1 MNAKSVLLSVSKNL
15 DLFLNIALTFS
26 MEYQP
31 YIYGENLHFNKDD
44 YDFGDDFNSNTS
56 FFSEDFC
63 DAFRN
68 EIYHLLMTNSTIM
81 RQELVNRFPRKV
93 HGHRLCYELE
103 LERSELQ
110 RCLKHLPEPFT
121 RQIRI
126 QLEKEIMEISR
137 YSGMLVFL
145 FFRYI
150 DIFAYQSKLPNI
162 CFGEHMFYD
171 VSCFNTVASHF
182 TFLFHK
188 QRKVR
193 DILPMCRAW
202 KKRDLKKDSFDFFMV
217 HKSFKEIS
225 VFIKEHILKK
235 ELREFCEMQTFMKN
249 VQSVFYFIIFNFS
262 KVDLLDQVSRV
273 EYYSF
278 LFAE

>member
-1 MNAKSVLLSVSKNL
+1 
-15 DLFLNIALTFS
+15 
-26 MEYQP
+26 MEYLACV
-31 YIYGENLHFNKDD
+31 YGENMQFDKDD
-44 YDFGDDFNSNTS
+44 YDFGEDFNSNIS

-63 DAFRN
+63 EAFSSD
-68 EIYHLLMTNSTIM
+68 IYHLLLTNSNVM

-93 HGHRLCYELE
+93 YGYELE
-103 LERSELQ
+103 SERSELQ
-110 RCLKHLPEPFT
+110 RCLTHLPEPFT

-137 YSGMLVFL
+137 YSGKLVFL

-150 DIFAYQSKLPNI
+150 DIFAYQSKQPNI
-162 CFGEHMFYD
+162 FFGRNLFDD
-171 VSCFNTVASHF
+171 VSRFNTVASHF

-193 DILPMCRAW
+193 DLLPMCRARR
-202 KKRDLKKDSFDFFMV
+202 KRDLKKDSFDFFIV

-225 VFIKEHILKK
+225 VFIKDYILKK
-235 ELREFCEMQTFMKN
+235 ELRQYCEVQTFMKS
-249 VQSVFYFIIFNFS
+249 VQNVFYFIIFNFS
-262 KVDLLDQVSRV
+262 RVELLDEFGKV

-278 LFAE
+278 LFGK